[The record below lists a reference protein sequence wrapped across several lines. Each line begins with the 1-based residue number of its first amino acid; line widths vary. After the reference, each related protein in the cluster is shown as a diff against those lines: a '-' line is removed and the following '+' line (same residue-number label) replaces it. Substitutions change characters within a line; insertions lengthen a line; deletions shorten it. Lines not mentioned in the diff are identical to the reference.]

1 MSGANMKKLQ
11 LTLTVLLTLAIAGPA
26 LAQDRIAE
34 AINVAPTPE
43 QAAPVQKGCAANDRA
58 CIIEMLGS
66 AASRIERPDW
76 RDQTYRELAKT
87 LAFDGDVDGAIS
99 VIDQIQSNDTK
110 AMTIRGIGMAVADRK
125 QPKPENDIVFAKLK
139 DAAAKI
145 PDGATNAIAMTY
157 VAMSQAFSGDNEG
170 AWQTA
175 SEMKNEA
182 LRHKAYAETAEI
194 QAENGDFYAAMT
206 SIDYITSASFKN
218 KAYNTVSKI
227 LADGQLISEAT
238 QAALAI
244 GDAYMQAEALQY
256 VLDTQKPRD
265 IPHQ

>member
-1 MSGANMKKLQ
+1 MKKLQ
-11 LTLTVLLTLAIAGPA
+11 LTLTIVLTLAIARPVY
-26 LAQDRIAE
+26 AQDRVAE
-34 AINVAPTPE
+34 ALETTPAPE
-43 QAAPVQKGCAANDRA
+43 KAAPVQPGCAANDRT
-58 CIIEMLGS
+58 CIIEMLS
-66 AASRIERPDW
+66 NAAGRIERADW

-87 LAFDGDVDGAIS
+87 LAFDGDVDGAIA
-99 VIDQIQSNDTK
+99 VIDKISSNDTK

-125 QPKPENDIVFAKLK
+125 QPKAENDIVFAKLK
-139 DAAAKI
+139 EAAAKI
-145 PDGATNAIAMTY
+145 ADGPSNAIAMTY
-157 VAMSQAFSGDNEG
+157 VAMSQAFAGDNEG

-182 LRHKAYAETAEI
+182 LRHKAYGETAEI

-206 SIDYITSASFKN
+206 SIDYITSPSFKN

-244 GDAYMQAEALQY
+244 SDPYMQAEALQY
-256 VLDTQKPRD
+256 ALDTQKPRD